1 VAVVAVAAVG
11 LFVLFALATGAVAG
25 QQQQYENPG
34 TYTYDVSNIDRV
46 VVELEGAGGGGGA
59 QNEQRG
65 EARDGGAGGSVEAT
79 LDVSAFDELE
89 VYVGGGGGG
98 GVNASGGEGGFG
110 RANGGDGAVDIDAF
124 NWHAAAG
131 GGGGSTEIL
140 GDGEE
145 VLVAADGGGGGAAW
159 DNQGVLCC
167 DNAGGGGGG
176 GGGEGGIGSVEAQN
190 IGIGGAN
197 ETLNGTEKNGSA
209 AETVPDRPGFGGDG
223 GDADSDVPFAEAGG
237 DGGTFVASEYLVG
250 EPTET
255 TGGGGEGGARARTG
269 RDDQTGGEGEDGSV
283 SVEPVGAALLV
294 ESLDAPEQV
303 AAGDP
308 VELTVEVRN
317 NGARD
322 TQTITASADG
332 LGSDETEVTL
342 GPDESRQV
350 TLELG
355 TTTDDA
361 GSYTVAVSTGDDD
374 RTAEVT
380 VEGQEPEFALANL
393 DPSET
398 TLTEGETLSVSV
410 DVENVGTAEGTRTIE
425 LALDGDIV
433 DDTSVTVATGAS
445 DTVSLSTDVTGLDP
459 GQYQYSVAS
468 GDDGVSGTLTVEA
481 ADPGDDGATDDGTVD
496 DGTADDG
503 TVDDDTAADDSPDD
517 GEEGGG
523 GGGGIGMVVIG
534 GVAVVAVAAGGAV
547 FFLRGGDDDDD
558 ESSGTTTTTGG
569 TDSTTRD
576 RGLYDESSEQTTTS
590 DTAEPTASE
599 AEETAEDDGDSSAG
613 DSIGVDT
620 IDDDEFEWGDDDS

>member
-1 VAVVAVAAVG
+1 VAVVAAAAVG

-59 QNEQRG
+59 QNEQLG

-110 RANGGDGAVDIDAF
+110 RANGGDGAVDIDEF

-159 DNQGVLCC
+159 DDQGIACC

-176 GGGEGGIGSVEAQN
+176 AGGEGGIGSATVEN
-190 IGIGGAN
+190 IDDID
-197 ETLNGTEKNGSA
+197 LNGTEKNGSA

-223 GDADSDVPFAEAGG
+223 GDADSDEQFAEAGG

-255 TGGGGEGGARARTG
+255 TGGGGEGGAGAPTG
-269 RDDQTGGEGEDGSV
+269 PDDQTGGEGEDGSV
-283 SVEPVGAALLV
+283 SVEPVGAAFLV
-294 ESLDAPEQV
+294 ESLSVPEQV

-374 RTAEVT
+374 RSAEVT
-380 VEGQEPEFALANL
+380 VEGQEPEFALASL

-398 TLTEGETLSVSV
+398 TLAEGETLSVSV
-410 DVENVGTAEGTRTIE
+410 DVENVGAAEGTRTIE
-425 LALDGDIV
+425 LALDGDV
-433 DDTSVTVATGAS
+433 ADDTSVTLATGAS

-481 ADPGDDGATDDGTVD
+481 AGPGD

-503 TVDDDTAADDSPDD
+503 TAADDTAADDSPDDADD

-523 GGGGIGMVVIG
+523 GGGGLGMVVIG

-547 FFLRGGDDDDD
+547 VFLRGGDDDDDD

-590 DTAEPTASE
+590 DTAETTESG